1 MALLRLK
8 RNRFEKIP
16 APFYGWLIVAAAFLI
31 GFTEAGVFQNILS
44 VFMKPMI
51 EEFNWSRSMVTG
63 AITLGSIAGGLVS
76 PFVGPILDRYGP
88 RMVSFWGIL
97 ILSAGMVSLAF
108 LSRIWQL
115 YLFFGAGRMIA
126 VGALSLVIYVAVSN
140 WFIQR
145 RGRAMGIAT
154 LGSRAGTATFPP
166 LVQFIIQSYG
176 WRAAWACLG
185 LVVFLLSAIPSLLFL
200 KRRPEDMGLWPDGIP
215 PADLPDSEKDQSENN
230 NIESSAENLEPA
242 WTREQAVRTS
252 SFWLLNIMH
261 CLALFSGAGINFHI
275 FPFLTD
281 QGFSPQTAVLV
292 LSTIAVSSGAGS
304 LIMGFFAD
312 KFETRKLLTA
322 NFVICGVVF
331 ISIFWLASGGGI
343 FIFALLFGTLRGGLM
358 PLLPLIWAE
367 FYGRT
372 SLGTVFSLGGPLR
385 LTANALGP
393 IFAALCFDSIGN
405 YILPFAVFTSL
416 FYFSAFLS
424 FTVRPP
430 KYTSHQ
436 VD

>member
-1 MALLRLK
+1 MAEPNPKRSRLK
-8 RNRFEKIP
+8 NIP
-16 APFYGWLIVAAAFLI
+16 KPFYGWVIVAVAFLI

-51 EEFNWSRSMVTG
+51 DEFHWSRSLVTA
-63 AITLGSIAGGLVS
+63 AITIGSIAGGLVS
-76 PFVGPILDRYGP
+76 PFVGPLLDRYGP
-88 RMVSFWGIL
+88 RMVSFWGVL
-97 ILSAGMVSLAF
+97 VLSAGMVSLAF

-115 YLFFGAGRMIA
+115 YVFFGLGRMIA
-126 VGALSLVIYVAVSN
+126 VGGLSLVISVAVSN

-166 LVQFIIQSYG
+166 MVQFIIQSYG

-185 LVVFLLSAIPSLLFL
+185 VVVFLLSAIPSLLFL
-200 KRRPEDMGLWPDGIP
+200 KRRPEDIGLWPDGIP
-215 PADLPDSEKDQSENN
+215 PRNHRGAGKGRSENSD
-230 NIESSAENLEPA
+230 IEPSIEDLEPH
-242 WTREQAVRTS
+242 WTREQAVKTS
-252 SFWLLNIMH
+252 SFWLLNLMH
-261 CLALFSGAGINFHI
+261 CLVLFSGAGINFHL

-281 QGFSPQTAVLV
+281 QGFTPQSAVFV
-292 LSTIAVSSGAGS
+292 LSAIAVSSGVGS
-304 LIMGFFAD
+304 LVMGFFAE
-312 KFETRKLLTA
+312 KFETRKLLTI
-322 NFVICGVVF
+322 NFIICGLVF
-331 ISIFWLASGGGI
+331 ISIFWLASGSGI

-367 FYGRT
+367 YYGRT
-372 SLGTVFSLGGPLR
+372 SLGTVFSLAGPIR

-405 YILPFAVFTSL
+405 YILPFAIFTSL
-416 FYFSAFLS
+416 FYFAAFLS

-430 KYTSHQ
+430 RRPA
-436 VD
+436 

>member
-1 MALLRLK
+1 MAEPNPKRSRLK
-8 RNRFEKIP
+8 NIP
-16 APFYGWLIVAAAFLI
+16 KPFYGWVIVAVAFLI

-51 EEFNWSRSMVTG
+51 DEFHWSRSLVTA

-76 PFVGPILDRYGP
+76 PFVGPLLDRYGP
-88 RMVSFWGIL
+88 RMASFWGIL
-97 ILSAGMVSLAF
+97 VLSAGMVSLAF

-115 YLFFGAGRMIA
+115 YVFFGLGRMIA
-126 VGALSLVIYVAVSN
+126 VGGLSLVISVAVSN

-185 LVVFLLSAIPSLLFL
+185 IVVFLLSAIPSLLFL
-200 KRRPEDMGLWPDGIP
+200 KRRPEDIGLWPDGIP
-215 PADLPDSEKDQSENN
+215 PDNLVGGENGRTEN
-230 NIESSAENLEPA
+230 SGIEPLFEELEPN
-242 WTREQAVRTS
+242 WTREQALKTS
-252 SFWLLNIMH
+252 SFWLLNLMH
-261 CLALFSGAGINFHI
+261 CLVLFSGAGINFHL

-281 QGFSPQTAVLV
+281 QGFTPQSAVLV
-292 LSTIAVSSGAGS
+292 LSAIAVSSGVGS
-304 LIMGFFAD
+304 LIMGFFAE
-312 KFETRKLLTA
+312 KFETRKLLTI
-322 NFVICGVVF
+322 NFIICGLVF
-331 ISIFWLASGGGI
+331 ISIFWLASGSGI
-343 FIFALLFGTLRGGLM
+343 FFFALLFGTLRGGLM

-367 FYGRT
+367 FYGRL
-372 SLGTVFSLGGPLR
+372 SLGTVFSLAGPIR

-405 YILPFAVFTSL
+405 YILPFVVFTSL

-424 FTVRPP
+424 FMVRPP
-430 KYTSHQ
+430 RCPA
-436 VD
+436 